1 MFGNQS
7 HRARRSKNNK
17 KSETF
22 ADLVISQSWKEQEPN
37 QSKTLQHSV
46 ISWSMKERE
55 QSQSE
60 TSWDLVI
67 SWSMKGVRNKIHENT
82 NK

>member
-1 MFGNQS
+1 M
-7 HRARRSKNNK
+7 
-17 KSETF
+17 
-22 ADLVISQSWKEQEPN
+22 DLVISQSRKEQEQN
-37 QSKTLQHSV
+37 QSKTFQDSV
-46 ISWSMKERE
+46 ISWSRKERE